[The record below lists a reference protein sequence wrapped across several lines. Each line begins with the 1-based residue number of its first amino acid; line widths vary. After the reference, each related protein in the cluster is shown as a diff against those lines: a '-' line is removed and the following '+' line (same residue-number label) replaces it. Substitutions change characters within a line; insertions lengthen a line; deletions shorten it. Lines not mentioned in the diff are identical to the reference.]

1 MNLVFMILG
10 MIGLNNYSVKD
21 DLSREDKK
29 FVKTVIRMH
38 GDKPL
43 AITRKNESKIMIEY
57 PETVYILDNK
67 GFISSV
73 WILEDNAWLN
83 LGPDIN

>member
-1 MNLVFMILG
+1 MNILFMILG

-21 DLSREDKK
+21 DLSKEDKK

-38 GDKPL
+38 GHKPL
-43 AITRKNESKIMIEY
+43 AITRKNKKIMIEY

-73 WILEDNAWLN
+73 WILEEGAWLN
-83 LGPDIN
+83 LGPDVN

>member
-21 DLSREDKK
+21 DLSKEDKR

-43 AITRKNESKIMIEY
+43 AITRKNETKIMIEY

-73 WILEDNAWLN
+73 WILEEGAWLN

>member
-21 DLSREDKK
+21 DLSKEDKK

-43 AITRKNESKIMIEY
+43 AITRKNKSKIMIEY

-73 WILEDNAWLN
+73 WILEEGAWLN
-83 LGPDIN
+83 LGPDVN

>member
-1 MNLVFMILG
+1 MNILFMILG

-21 DLSREDKK
+21 DLSWDDKRFIK
-29 FVKTVIRMH
+29 HVIKMH
-38 GDKPL
+38 GDKPTN
-43 AITRKNESKIMIEY
+43 ITRKNENKILVEY
-57 PETVYILDNK
+57 PETVYVLDSK

-73 WILEDNAWLN
+73 WILENGAWLN

>member
-21 DLSREDKK
+21 DLSREDKR

-43 AITRKNESKIMIEY
+43 AITRKNETKIMIEY

-73 WILEDNAWLN
+73 WILEEGAWLN

>member
-21 DLSREDKK
+21 DLSREDKR

-38 GDKPL
+38 GGKPL
-43 AITRKNESKIMIEY
+43 AISRKNESKIIIEY
-57 PETVYILDNK
+57 PETVYVLDNK

-73 WILEDNAWLN
+73 WILEEGAWLN

>member
-21 DLSREDKK
+21 DLSWDDKRFIK
-29 FVKTVIRMH
+29 HVIKMH
-38 GDKPL
+38 GDKPTN
-43 AITRKNESKIMIEY
+43 ITRKNENKILVEY
-57 PETVYILDNK
+57 PETVYVLDSK

-73 WILEDNAWLN
+73 WILEQGAWLN